1 MRESAA
7 TIARKE
13 ESPRFQ
19 RIKKELLSSRVHL
32 CPERAYLITD
42 YFKHHY
48 DPKEPMAVRKAK
60 ALRYLLQHKS
70 VRIYPDELIVGN
82 IGSQRIS
89 AIIQPELSGVFMATD
104 LLWIDKRKTTPLLI
118 SWRDRLRLLFG
129 VFPYWLFRNMPVRAF
144 SGHRRELLRYILE
157 QLKAAYY
164 LINEAGGI
172 GHFLP
177 NYEKMLRLGVKG
189 YLELMEGK
197 DG

>member
-1 MRESAA
+1 MRESTAA
-7 TIARKE
+7 IARKE

-42 YFKHHY
+42 YFKHHDNPR
-48 DPKEPMAVRKAK
+48 DPMIIRKAK
-60 ALRYLLQHKS
+60 ALRYLLQRKS
-70 VRIYPDELIVGN
+70 VRIYHDELVVGN
-82 IGSQRIS
+82 MGSWRIS

-104 LLWIDKRKTTPLLI
+104 LLWIDKRKTTPLLV

-129 VFPYWLFRNMPVRAF
+129 VFPYWLLRNMPVRAF
-144 SGHRRELLRYILE
+144 SGRRRELLRYVLE

-177 NYEKMLRLGVKG
+177 NYEKMLKLGVKG
-189 YLELMEGK
+189 YL
-197 DG
+197 